1 MTVGM
6 MAVGSV
12 DELLVVSLSPPPETE
27 TAFVTVAGAFA
38 ATSTVSVIGAK
49 LEPAAAELFAIH
61 LKVGGL
67 KQAQPLP
74 FIDVAVRPAGSVS
87 MKVTVPLVAAAP
99 ELVTVTL
106 YVAPVCP

>member
-1 MTVGM
+1 MG
-6 MAVGSV
+6 AK
-12 DELLVVSLSPPPETE
+12 LAP
-27 TAFVTVAGAFA
+27 AAAGAFA
-38 ATSTVSVIGAK
+38 M
-49 LEPAAAELFAIH
+49 H
-61 LKVGGL
+61 LRVGGL

-87 MKVTVPLVAAAP
+87 INVTVPLVAAAP